1 MRAQERLEVLMEQ
14 GAIQEIIRPL
24 MSGKEAEVYLVLSDD
39 EIRVAKIY
47 KTANNRSFKHRA
59 EYTEGRKVRNSRSQ
73 RAMGSRSRFGKEQEE
88 AAWRNAEVDVIYRLA
103 AAGVRVPEPYVF
115 IDGVL
120 VMELIQDFDGEPA
133 PRLCDVELAPD
144 EAMAVFKTLLKDVVR
159 MLCAGV
165 VHGDLSDFNVLMSP
179 EGPVIIDFP
188 QAVDPAHNRNAQKL
202 LIRDVKNL
210 TSFLSRWAPSLKK
223 TRYAEEMWALYEK
236 NDLDPETELTGK
248 FKGSSRKANTQSVLD
263 EIAASARAEYQRR
276 VALGLELPK
285 DMEEQEEEVERVL
298 ARRAVKRG
306 KPGSAKPGSQ
316 AASKSRTAG
325 SGQRQ
330 ESRGGARK
338 SDRGG
343 RNSTEGGRNSNGA
356 DRNRDAAP
364 RNDSNNSRKRD
375 NGRRDE
381 RPDLR
386 AKGGSDRNER
396 RDGRSDERRDGR
408 RDGRR
413 DERPD
418 LRKKSSS
425 DRGGRRDE
433 RPDLRKT
440 ESRRDDRRDGRRD
453 ERPDLRKSSDASPG
467 GESSGRRRSSRN
479 SGTGRG
485 GESRGG
491 ESRSTQSRSGEG
503 RSQQK
508 RRKPRKG
515 PNAPVVVERRPAR
528 SGGSA
533 SSSTRTSASS
543 GSSAAGGTAPRRRKP
558 RNKD

>member
-1 MRAQERLEVLMEQ
+1 MRAQERLEVLLEQ

-88 AAWRNAEVDVIYRLA
+88 AAWRNAEVDVIYRLT

-133 PRLCDVELAPD
+133 PRLCDVELDPE
-144 EAMAVFKTLLKDVVR
+144 EAMSVFKILLKDVVR

-236 NDLDPETELTGK
+236 NDLDPDTVLTGK
-248 FKGSSRKANTQSVLD
+248 FKGSSRKADTQSVLD

-285 DMEEQEEEVERVL
+285 DMDEQEEEVERVL
-298 ARRAVKRG
+298 ARRAVQRG
-306 KPGSAKPGSQ
+306 KPSGGKAEPQGQ
-316 AASKSRTAG
+316 AAQGKRG
-325 SGQRQ
+325 NG
-330 ESRGGARK
+330 RGGARK
-338 SDRGG
+338 SERG
-343 RNSTEGGRNSNGA
+343 
-356 DRNRDAAP
+356 DRNRDSGA
-364 RNDSNNSRKRD
+364 
-375 NGRRDE
+375 
-381 RPDLR
+381 
-386 AKGGSDRNER
+386 RNE
-396 RDGRSDERRDGR
+396 SNSS
-408 RDGRR
+408 
-413 DERPD
+413 P
-418 LRKKSSS
+418 KKSSA
-425 DRGGRRDE
+425 
-433 RPDLRKT
+433 
-440 ESRRDDRRDGRRD
+440 RRD
-453 ERPDLRKSSDASPG
+453 ERPDLRKSSDGRRNDRGRDERGRDDRGRDDRGRDERPDLRKSSGSDRRSDDRCSDDRRSDDRRSDDRRRDERPDLRKSSASSG
-467 GESSGRRRSSRN
+467 GESSTRRRSSR
-479 SGTGRG
+479 SSSSERSS
-485 GESRGG
+485 EA
-491 ESRSTQSRSGEG
+491 RSTQGRSENRGSEG
-503 RSQQK
+503 RSTQK

-515 PNAPVVVERRPAR
+515 PKVPVVVERRPAR
-528 SGGSA
+528 S
-533 SSSTRTSASS
+533 SSSTRSSTGSSSSTGSGSS
-543 GSSAAGGTAPRRRKP
+543 GSAAPRRRKP

>member
-236 NDLDPETELTGK
+236 NDLDPETEQIG
-248 FKGSSRKANTQSVLD
+248 
-263 EIAASARAEYQRR
+263 RAH
-276 VALGLELPK
+276 V
-285 DMEEQEEEVERVL
+285 
-298 ARRAVKRG
+298 
-306 KPGSAKPGSQ
+306 
-316 AASKSRTAG
+316 
-325 SGQRQ
+325 
-330 ESRGGARK
+330 
-338 SDRGG
+338 
-343 RNSTEGGRNSNGA
+343 
-356 DRNRDAAP
+356 
-364 RNDSNNSRKRD
+364 
-375 NGRRDE
+375 
-381 RPDLR
+381 
-386 AKGGSDRNER
+386 
-396 RDGRSDERRDGR
+396 
-408 RDGRR
+408 
-413 DERPD
+413 
-418 LRKKSSS
+418 
-425 DRGGRRDE
+425 
-433 RPDLRKT
+433 
-440 ESRRDDRRDGRRD
+440 
-453 ERPDLRKSSDASPG
+453 
-467 GESSGRRRSSRN
+467 
-479 SGTGRG
+479 
-485 GESRGG
+485 
-491 ESRSTQSRSGEG
+491 
-503 RSQQK
+503 
-508 RRKPRKG
+508 
-515 PNAPVVVERRPAR
+515 
-528 SGGSA
+528 
-533 SSSTRTSASS
+533 
-543 GSSAAGGTAPRRRKP
+543 
-558 RNKD
+558 

>member
-133 PRLCDVELAPD
+133 PRLCDVELDPE
-144 EAMAVFKTLLKDVVR
+144 EAMVVFKTLLKDVVR

-263 EIAASARAEYQRR
+263 EIAASARAEYKRR

-285 DMEEQEEEVERVL
+285 DMDEQEEEVERVL

-306 KPGSAKPGSQ
+306 KSP
-316 AASKSRTAG
+316 
-325 SGQRQ
+325 SGQGDKKPRQ
-330 ESRGGARK
+330 EAQGQRSNGRGDSGGGR
-338 SDRGG
+338 DRGDST
-343 RNSTEGGRNSNGA
+343 RNES
-356 DRNRDAAP
+356 
-364 RNDSNNSRKRD
+364 DSPRKRSG
-375 NGRRDE
+375 GRRDE

-386 AKGGSDRNER
+386 N
-396 RDGRSDERRDGR
+396 RSEGR
-408 RDGRR
+408 RDERPDLRNKSEGRR

-418 LRKKSSS
+418 LRKQST
-425 DRGGRRDE
+425 GRRDE
-433 RPDLRKT
+433 RPDLRNKSG
-440 ESRRDDRRDGRRD
+440 ERRDERRDGSEGRRDGRD
-453 ERPDLRKSSDASPG
+453 ERPDLRKSNQD
-467 GESSGRRRSSRN
+467 SS
-479 SGTGRG
+479 G
-485 GESRGG
+485 GESRGRRRSGRSSGGQARSG
-491 ESRSTQSRSGEG
+491 ETHSSQGRGDTRSRDSRSSDSRSSDSRSGSRSGEG

-528 SGGSA
+528 SSSSSSSA
-533 SSSTRTSASS
+533 SSSSTS
-543 GSSAAGGTAPRRRKP
+543 GDAPRRRKP